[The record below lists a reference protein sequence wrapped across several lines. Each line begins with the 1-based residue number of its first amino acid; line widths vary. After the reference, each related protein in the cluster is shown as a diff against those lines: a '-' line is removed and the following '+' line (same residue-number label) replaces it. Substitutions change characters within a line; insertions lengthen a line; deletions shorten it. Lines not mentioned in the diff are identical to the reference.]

1 MNVSWHCHCLT
12 LAYLEKQ
19 AHQKTNNIMQQ
30 NKKRYDSARMPRFLH
45 YSNFLN
51 GRLILGLDL
60 SFYKCAILTCRRS
73 VKRISWNKVLQRWH
87 FCDKTLPFSKT
98 ILRFLSLVW
107 WESQFTVQEATF
119 FSESGSNFNCLF
131 SNVCCNEESLGHSKK
146 QKADLSCIES
156 ESAKST
162 NSPKNLWSQ
171 SCSNWQVQ

>member
-73 VKRISWNKVLQRWH
+73 VKRISWNKVLL
-87 FCDKTLPFSKT
+87 CDKTLPFSKT
-98 ILRFLSLVW
+98 VLRFLSSVW
-107 WESQFTVQEATF
+107 WESQFTV
-119 FSESGSNFNCLF
+119 ESRSHVFL
-131 SNVCCNEESLGHSKK
+131 K
-146 QKADLSCIES
+146 
-156 ESAKST
+156 
-162 NSPKNLWSQ
+162 LWSLDRMLIASLQMFDVIKGRLDTQ
-171 SCSNWQVQ
+171 SSRRRWQQ

>member
-19 AHQKTNNIMQQ
+19 AHQKTNNKMQQ

-98 ILRFLSLVW
+98 ILSFLSLVW
-107 WESQFTVQEATF
+107 WESQFTVESRSHVF
-119 FSESGSNFNCLF
+119 FR
-131 SNVCCNEESLGHSKK
+131 SLDRILIASFQMYVVMKNRLDIQRSRK
-146 QKADLSCIES
+146 QICRA
-156 ESAKST
+156 
-162 NSPKNLWSQ
+162 
-171 SCSNWQVQ
+171 

>member
-19 AHQKTNNIMQQ
+19 AHQKTNNKMQQ

-98 ILRFLSLVW
+98 ILSFLSLVW
-107 WESQFTVQEATF
+107 WESQFTVESRSHVLKI
-119 FSESGSNFNCLF
+119 FSEFGSIVNCLF
-131 SNVCCNEESLGHSKK
+131 TYVWCNEGSFGHSKK
-146 QKADLSCIES
+146 KMAAVKRENGRR
-156 ESAKST
+156 K
-162 NSPKNLWSQ
+162 
-171 SCSNWQVQ
+171 WQQ

>member
-30 NKKRYDSARMPRFLH
+30 NKKKYDPAMMPRLLH
-45 YSNFLN
+45 YSDFLN
-51 GRLILGLDL
+51 GSLILGLDL

-98 ILRFLSLVW
+98 ILSFLSLVW
-107 WESQFTVQEATF
+107 WESQFTVESRSHVF
-119 FSESGSNFNCLF
+119 FR
-131 SNVCCNEESLGHSKK
+131 SLDRILIASFQMYVVMKNRLDIQRSRK
-146 QKADLSCIES
+146 QICRA
-156 ESAKST
+156 
-162 NSPKNLWSQ
+162 
-171 SCSNWQVQ
+171 

>member
-98 ILRFLSLVW
+98 ILSFLSLVW
-107 WESQFTVQEATF
+107 WESQFTVESRSHVF
-119 FSESGSNFNCLF
+119 FR
-131 SNVCCNEESLGHSKK
+131 SLDRILIASFQMYVVMKNRLDIQRSRK
-146 QKADLSCIES
+146 QICRA
-156 ESAKST
+156 
-162 NSPKNLWSQ
+162 
-171 SCSNWQVQ
+171 

>member
-19 AHQKTNNIMQQ
+19 AHQKTNNILQQ

-98 ILRFLSLVW
+98 ILSFLSFSLMRIPVHGR
-107 WESQFTVQEATF
+107 VKKPRF
-119 FSESGSNFNCLF
+119 FR
-131 SNVCCNEESLGHSKK
+131 SLDRILIASFQMYVVMKNRLDIQRSRK
-146 QKADLSCIES
+146 QICRA
-156 ESAKST
+156 
-162 NSPKNLWSQ
+162 
-171 SCSNWQVQ
+171 

>member
-98 ILRFLSLVW
+98 ILSFLSLVW
-107 WESQFTVQEATF
+107 WESQFTVESRSHVF
-119 FSESGSNFNCLF
+119 FR
-131 SNVCCNEESLGHSKK
+131 SLDQILIASFQMYVVMKNRLDIQRSRK
-146 QKADLSCIES
+146 QICRA
-156 ESAKST
+156 
-162 NSPKNLWSQ
+162 
-171 SCSNWQVQ
+171 